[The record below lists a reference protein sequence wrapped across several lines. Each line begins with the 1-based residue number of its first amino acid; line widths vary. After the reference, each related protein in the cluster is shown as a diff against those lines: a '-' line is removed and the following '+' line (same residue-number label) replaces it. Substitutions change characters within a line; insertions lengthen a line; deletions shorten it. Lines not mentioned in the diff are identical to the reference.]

1 MIFCGC
7 AADPRQA
14 ATAPPPAAD
23 PPGQDPRQAVA
34 PLYIQCRHRQPIP
47 GSRSPGGHGPPTAR
61 KEKRIKQFSFDPRQ
75 PIHPAR
81 IPGRPS
87 RYYIFSA
94 ATGSRA
100 PARLHG
106 SALPPAAD
114 PPGQDPRQA
123 VALLYIQCRHRQP
136 IPGSRSPRPGS
147 PAGRRAIIYS
157 VCRRPWYPAADP
169 RQPIHGRP
177 PRSPRAPR
185 KQPLTGLPLSP
196 APARLWKRT
205 DRRPF
210 RSGEGTV
217 AAARRCAGAGSP
229 GNG

>member
-94 ATGSRA
+94 ATGSR
-100 PARLHG
+100 
-106 SALPPAAD
+106 SPAAD
-114 PPGQDPRQA
+114 PHGQDPRQA
-123 VALLYIQCRHRQP
+123 VALLYIQCAAVPGIRQL
-136 IPGSRSPRPGS
+136 IHGSRSTAGRHGPRAHPGSNPLRGCLYRPRPRVYGS
-147 PAGRRAIIYS
+147 ERIA
-157 VCRRPWYPAADP
+157 V
-169 RQPIHGRP
+169 
-177 PRSPRAPR
+177 
-185 KQPLTGLPLSP
+185 
-196 APARLWKRT
+196 
-205 DRRPF
+205 
-210 RSGEGTV
+210 RSGPAKV
-217 AAARRCAGAGSP
+217 L
-229 GNG
+229 